1 MEEIKL
7 SFGEDKKETDE
18 KIDVINENL
27 QKNNQKE
34 KDYGLSSLSESE
46 QKQILD
52 FVKKIDILDSNSIIT
67 YGSPAQNKIAQFSEA
82 TLKTARTKDL
92 GEVGEL
98 LSDLTVN
105 IQGFD
110 SDKDKGFFGK
120 FLGKAKNEIE
130 KMKAQYAEVE
140 VNIDKITD
148 LLQNHRRVM
157 LKDIAMYDELY
168 KTNLLYFKELNMY
181 IIAGKEKLRIL
192 YDETIPEYK
201 IKAEETNDELD
212 AQKLRDLLDSVDRFE
227 KKIFDLELS
236 RQVSLQMGPQIR
248 LLQNNDAQLA
258 DKIQSSIINAI
269 PLWKN
274 QLVISLGLANA
285 KSALEAQQKVT
296 DMTNS
301 LLKKNSEMLKM
312 GTLEIAKESEKSVIS
327 IETVKKV
334 NQDLIA
340 TINGVLEIQQKGRE
354 QRQVAEVEL
363 QKAETE
369 LKNILIKGKQ

>member
-1 MEEIKL
+1 MEDIKL
-7 SFGEDKKETDE
+7 SFGEDKKDTDE